1 MGAAPGAT
9 HRSVTVRAVWVSSA
23 TKAGGRHHRRA
34 NPGRAIMT
42 GRVALCLRFG
52 MLVLA
57 LRRVIGEIAHGCVR
71 TAGLVPVV
79 AGKGATRMPE
89 LTINLI
95 EGRTVEQ
102 KRELARRMT
111 DLVVEVLKVDA
122 SSVIIVFNENRRE
135 DKAKGG
141 MLFLDR

>member
-1 MGAAPGAT
+1 
-9 HRSVTVRAVWVSSA
+9 
-23 TKAGGRHHRRA
+23 
-34 NPGRAIMT
+34 
-42 GRVALCLRFG
+42 

-57 LRRVIGEIAHGCVR
+57 LRRIIGEIAHGGVR
-71 TAGLVPVV
+71 TAGLAPVV